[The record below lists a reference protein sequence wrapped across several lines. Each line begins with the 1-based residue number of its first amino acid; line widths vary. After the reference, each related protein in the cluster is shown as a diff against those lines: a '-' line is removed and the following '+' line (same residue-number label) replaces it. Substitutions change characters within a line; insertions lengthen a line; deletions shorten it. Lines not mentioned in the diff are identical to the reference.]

1 MQITIS
7 IIGDEALKLL
17 TPSGSIFLPNLPK
30 HFNEMPIEWHFHA
43 QKDEINLED
52 LLMSEDHP
60 KVLLI
65 GMGKQLGD
73 QDIRLAQAKIFSFLK
88 QNPGNAYLYTPL
100 IGVFEKEPKPAL
112 VHDIYDLF
120 SDWVL
125 TSSAP
130 QDIASRII
138 FALAKKNIFENQP
151 KEFEVTFSLASRTIS
166 FNSLAMQLSP
176 TEFALAQIFFD
187 RINET
192 IALQELMTFFQSLGG
207 ATSINNLRVVVFH
220 LRMKLAELTH
230 NYWVL
235 SNIYRQGYVLRHG

>member
-17 TPSGSIFLPNLPK
+17 TPSGSIFLANLPK

-120 SDWVL
+120 FKY
-125 TSSAP
+125 A
-130 QDIASRII
+130 
-138 FALAKKNIFENQP
+138 
-151 KEFEVTFSLASRTIS
+151 
-166 FNSLAMQLSP
+166 
-176 TEFALAQIFFD
+176 
-187 RINET
+187 
-192 IALQELMTFFQSLGG
+192 
-207 ATSINNLRVVVFH
+207 
-220 LRMKLAELTH
+220 
-230 NYWVL
+230 Y
-235 SNIYRQGYVLRHG
+235 QGCV